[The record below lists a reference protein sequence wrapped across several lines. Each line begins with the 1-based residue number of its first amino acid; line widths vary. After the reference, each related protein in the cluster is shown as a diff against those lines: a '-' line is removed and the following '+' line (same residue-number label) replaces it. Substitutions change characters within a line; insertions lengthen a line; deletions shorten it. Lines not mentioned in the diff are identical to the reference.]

1 MSQTILFID
10 DEKVLRDV
18 VSDRLTREGY
28 KVLQATDGSHGLRMA
43 LDNQPDLI
51 LLDNRMPEM
60 GGYQMLTQLRAHDN
74 WGANVPVIFFTNVSL
89 TREAEADIAEVKP
102 AHYLVKSDTSLEQ
115 LVVKIRELLGTGN
128 S

>member
-10 DEKVLRDV
+10 DEKVMRDV
-18 VSDRLTREGY
+18 ISDRLTKEGF
-28 KVLQATDGSHGLRMA
+28 KVLLAVDGTHGLRMA

-60 GGYQMLTQLRAHDN
+60 GGYQMLTQLRAHND

-89 TREAEADIAEVKP
+89 TREAEADIADVKP
-102 AHYLVKSDTSLEQ
+102 AHYLVKSDTSLDE
-115 LVVKIRELLGTGN
+115 LVKKIRELLGAA
-128 S
+128 